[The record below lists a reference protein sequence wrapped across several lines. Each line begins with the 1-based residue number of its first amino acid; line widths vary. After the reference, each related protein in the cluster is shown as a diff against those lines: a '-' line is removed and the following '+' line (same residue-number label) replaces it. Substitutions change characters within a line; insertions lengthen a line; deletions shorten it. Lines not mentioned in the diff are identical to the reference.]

1 VARPK
6 RSPGKSID
14 PAKIAG
20 ANPAGPLGF
29 VEPSHPTL
37 RERAPSGADWVH
49 EIKHDGYRVQVHVR
63 DGAAT
68 VYTRRGYDWTARF
81 HTIASAAA
89 KLPVKQAILD
99 AEVTVQGESGRSD
112 FAALE
117 DDLGRGRSGR
127 FVCYVFDL
135 LYLDGF
141 DLRRSTLLD
150 RKGALYRLL
159 KSAPSSR
166 LVYSEHFAVEGAAIY
181 AEACRLGVE
190 GVVSKRLSSTYR
202 SGRNDQWIKTKCRLS
217 DTFPIVAFVEKLG
230 AKPPRIAALYLGRQD
245 GDELRYAGKAA
256 TGFTMQTMQEL
267 RRRLDPLI
275 IRNSPL
281 TERVRKPKATWVRP
295 QLLAEIWFRAVTDDG
310 RLRHASFKGLR
321 EDEMPAA
328 SRVRGRKRTATS
340 STPHIGVPRENILQ
354 LLPDAVVP
362 TRDALKAYWQR
373 VGKRA
378 LVHLGNRPLKLV
390 RHLHRTTFYHMG
402 RLPPTAPHVHE
413 LRIEKRQGGEG
424 VRLWIDSVEGL
435 LGLVDMDVVELHPWA
450 ATVDDIE
457 HPDFM
462 VFDLDPGDGVEWE
475 FVVDTALQLREFLRD
490 EGFEIWPKTTG
501 GKGLHLMAPLDRSGD
516 ANAVHRLS
524 RRLAQEFA
532 RRSPDRYIISAKQDR
547 SGKLFI
553 DYLRNGRGTTA
564 VGAYSPR
571 VRSGFPIAA
580 PITWSQVERGVRAD
594 AFTMEAPPRRMPLHN
609 KRGPRRNHAQ
619 HREA

>member
-6 RSPGKSID
+6 RSPSKTTD
-14 PAKIAG
+14 AVNIAG
-20 ANPAGPLGF
+20 ARAAAPFGF
-29 VEPSHPTL
+29 VEPSLPTL

-63 DGAAT
+63 DGTAT

-81 HTIASAAA
+81 RSIASAAA
-89 KLPVKQAILD
+89 ALPAHQVILD

-112 FAALE
+112 FGALE
-117 DDLGRGRSGR
+117 DDLGSGRTDR
-127 FVCYVFDL
+127 FVCYVFDV

-141 DLRRSTLLD
+141 DLRTSTLLD
-150 RKGALYRLL
+150 RKGALCRLL
-159 KSAPSSR
+159 ETASSSR
-166 LVYSEHFAVEGAAIY
+166 LVYSEHFAVEGATIY

-190 GVVSKRLSSTYR
+190 GVVSKRLSSTYP

-230 AKPPRIAALYLGRQD
+230 AKPPRIAALYLARRD

-256 TGFTMQTMQEL
+256 TGFTTQTMQEL

-295 QLLAEIWFRAVTDDG
+295 ELLAEIWYRAVTDDG
-310 RLRHASFKGLR
+310 RLRHASFKGMR
-321 EDEMPAA
+321 EDDMAAA
-328 SRVRGRKRTATS
+328 SRDRGRRRNATS
-340 STPHIGVPRENILQ
+340 STPHIGVPHENILQ

-362 TRDALKAYWQR
+362 TRDALKAYWRR
-373 VGKRA
+373 VGERA

-424 VRLWIDSVEGL
+424 GGCGSTASKDCSGWSTWTWSSSI
-435 LGLVDMDVVELHPWA
+435 LGAQPSTTSSIPTSWCSILTR
-450 ATVDDIE
+450 ATASSGSSWSIPRSSCASSFATKV
-457 HPDFM
+457 
-462 VFDLDPGDGVEWE
+462 
-475 FVVDTALQLREFLRD
+475 LRAGRKRPAE
-490 EGFEIWPKTTG
+490 
-501 GKGLHLMAPLDRSGD
+501 KGCTVMAPLDKSRD

-532 RRSPDRYIISAKQDR
+532 RRSSDRYIISAKQER

-571 VRSGFPIAA
+571 VRRGFPIAT
-580 PITWSQVERGVRAD
+580 PVTWRQVERGVRAN
-594 AFTMEAPPRRMPLHN
+594 AFTMDAPPDRRTKSSPT
-609 KRGPRRNHAQ
+609 PRSGDNRQ
-619 HREA
+619 GREG